1 MNREQ
6 SAPPSVGAK
15 PIPERI
21 KEAREARGLSGEGF
35 AEAIG
40 VSRQAVAQFETG
52 QTSPGGE
59 TMSRIIAVT
68 GQPLSF
74 FTNVPARPGEPRSPF
89 FRSLKRMEQ
98 QHRRRIVRRMQWA
111 GDIGMLLERFIDLPT
126 VNFPDFEFD
135 LDLGDDDDIERAAE
149 SLRDH
154 WGLGRGPI
162 RNLAAI
168 MELNGILI
176 VREPV
181 SCKDMDAVSCWIGGR
196 PIVLLSEEV
205 VSGPRDLFNL
215 AHELGHLALHPDV
228 EVSGSNLDVIEKQ
241 ANRFASAFLMPRE
254 SFSREVLGS
263 SLSYFKSLKGRWGVA
278 IAAMA
283 YRSRDL
289 RILSENQFS
298 YLFRQMNAQRIRKVE
313 PLDDMFPVNKP
324 TVLAEGLRMLVEH
337 GVYSRSQ
344 IEAFLSLNLRDVE
357 AIAGLNEGYLDQRVV
372 SIRLHS
378 DPSSFVSD
386 H

>member
-1 MNREQ
+1 M
-6 SAPPSVGAK
+6 VGAK

-21 KEAREARGLSGEGF
+21 REAREARGLSGESF

-59 TMSRIIAVT
+59 TMSRIIAET
-68 GQPLSF
+68 GQPISF
-74 FTNVPARPGEPRSPF
+74 FTNVPPRPGEPRAPF

-98 QHRRRIVRRMQWA
+98 QQRRRIVRRMQWA
-111 GDIGMLLERFIDLPT
+111 GDIGTLLERFIDLPA

-135 LDLGDDDDIERAAE
+135 LQRGDEDDIERAAE
-149 SLRDH
+149 ALRDH

-162 RNLAAI
+162 RSLAAS
-168 MELNGILI
+168 MEQNGILI

-181 SCKDMDAVSCWIGGR
+181 RCQDMDAVSCWIGGR

-228 EVSGSNLDVIEKQ
+228 EVSGSNLDMIEKQ
-241 ANRFASAFLMPRE
+241 ANRFASAFLLPRE

-263 SLSYFKSLKGRWGVA
+263 SLAYFKSLKSRWGVA

-289 RILSENQFS
+289 GILSENQYS
-298 YLFRQMNAQRIRKVE
+298 YLFRQMNAQRIRKIE

-324 TVLAEGLRMLVEH
+324 SVLGEGLRMLVEH
-337 GVYSRSQ
+337 GVHSRAQ
-344 IEAFLSLNLRDVE
+344 IEASLSLNLRDVE
-357 AIAGLNEGYLDQRVV
+357 AIAGLDQGYLDQRVV
-372 SIRLHS
+372 PIRLHS
-378 DPSSFVSD
+378 DFRVNQT
-386 H
+386 

>member
-1 MNREQ
+1 M
-6 SAPPSVGAK
+6 SIDKDAPTSVGAK

-21 KEAREARGLSGEGF
+21 REAREARGLSGESF

-59 TMSRIIAVT
+59 TMSRIIAET
-68 GQPLSF
+68 GQPISF
-74 FTNVPARPGEPRSPF
+74 FTNVPSRPGEPRAPF

-98 QHRRRIVRRMQWA
+98 QQRRRIVRRMQWA
-111 GDIGMLLERFIDLPT
+111 GDIGMLLERFIDLPA

-135 LDLGDDDDIERAAE
+135 LERGDEDDIERAAE
-149 SLRDH
+149 ALRDH

-162 RNLAAI
+162 RGLAAI
-168 MELNGILI
+168 MEQNGILI
-176 VREPV
+176 VRELV
-181 SCKDMDAVSCWIGGR
+181 RCQDMDAVSCWIGGR

-228 EVSGSNLDVIEKQ
+228 EVSGANLDMIEKQ
-241 ANRFASAFLMPRE
+241 ANRFASAFLLPRE

-263 SLSYFKSLKGRWGVA
+263 SLAYFKSLKSRWGVA

-289 RILSENQFS
+289 GILSENQYS

-313 PLDDMFPVNKP
+313 PLDDMFPVNRP
-324 TVLAEGLRMLVEH
+324 TVLGEGLRMLVEH
-337 GVYSRSQ
+337 GVHSRSQ
-344 IEAFLSLNLRDVE
+344 IEASLSLNLRDVE
-357 AIAGLNEGYLDQRVV
+357 AIAGLDHGYLDQRVV
-372 SIRLHS
+372 PIRLHA
-378 DPSSFVSD
+378 DIRVD
-386 H
+386 HE

>member
-1 MNREQ
+1 MSREKDAPA
-6 SAPPSVGAK
+6 SAGAK

-21 KEAREARGLSGEGF
+21 REAREARGLSGESF

-59 TMSRIIAVT
+59 TMSRIIAET
-68 GQPLSF
+68 GQPISF

-135 LDLGDDDDIERAAE
+135 FERGDEDDIERAAE
-149 SLRDH
+149 ALRDH
-154 WGLGRGPI
+154 WSLGRGPI

-168 MELNGILI
+168 MEQNGILI
-176 VREPV
+176 VRETV
-181 SCKDMDAVSCWIGGR
+181 RCQDMDAVSCWIGGR

-228 EVSGSNLDVIEKQ
+228 EVSGSNLDMIEKQ
-241 ANRFASAFLMPRE
+241 ANRFASAFLLPRE
-254 SFSREVLGS
+254 SFSREVLGN
-263 SLSYFKSLKGRWGVA
+263 SLAYFKSLKSRWGVA

-289 RILSENQFS
+289 GILSENQYS

-324 TVLAEGLRMLVEH
+324 TVLGEGLRMLVEH
-337 GVYSRSQ
+337 GVHSRSQ
-344 IEAFLSLNLRDVE
+344 IEASLSLNLRDVE
-357 AIAGLNEGYLDQRVV
+357 AIAGLDEGYLDQRVV

-378 DPSSFVSD
+378 GLRVDQE
-386 H
+386 